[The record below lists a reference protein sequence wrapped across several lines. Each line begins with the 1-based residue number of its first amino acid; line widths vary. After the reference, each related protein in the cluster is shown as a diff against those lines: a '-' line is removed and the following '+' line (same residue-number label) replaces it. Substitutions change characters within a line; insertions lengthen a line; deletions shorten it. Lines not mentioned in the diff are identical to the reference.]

1 LTWFVGLGL
10 VGLMELLTGLIWDA
24 GLHARN
30 PELAHQ
36 ERLLTLANPG
46 HLLLFV
52 GIVTAALGMVG
63 AAWARLGLTADPRR
77 SCRARCLLL
86 LSVATSIP
94 CRWWR

>member
-1 LTWFVGLGL
+1 
-10 VGLMELLTGLIWDA
+10 
-24 GLHARN
+24 
-30 PELAHQ
+30 
-36 ERLLTLANPG
+36 
-46 HLLLFV
+46 LLFV